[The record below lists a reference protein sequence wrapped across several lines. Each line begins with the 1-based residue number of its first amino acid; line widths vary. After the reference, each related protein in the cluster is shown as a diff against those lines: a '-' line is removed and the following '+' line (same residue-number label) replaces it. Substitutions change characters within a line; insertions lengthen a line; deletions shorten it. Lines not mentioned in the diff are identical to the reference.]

1 MSRLLDLQ
9 SNLSAAILTGTTGL
23 AGAVIVSDRLDPGS
37 RVQIHRNHFLT
48 TLSEALAATFPV
60 VARLVGDRCF
70 VGLARR
76 FIEMSPP
83 ATPCMFE
90 YGKDFAYFLANQ
102 PILYGVPYVADMA
115 RLEWAFNEAD
125 TAADAP
131 QLTPADLSSASPNH
145 WGRLGFTLHP
155 SVGLVSSTFPIDRI
169 WRAHQ
174 GTEGCEIRVDL
185 KGPTTRLLILRDRDN
200 DVAWRRLSAPESA
213 FLRGLRAGR
222 GLDFAC
228 ETARDKDSRFNA
240 PGFLG
245 DLLHAGAFAGIT
257 LT

>member
-9 SNLSAAILTGTTGL
+9 SNLSAAILTGMTGS
-23 AGAVIVSDRLDPGS
+23 ASAAIAPDRLAPGN
-37 RVQIHRNHFLT
+37 RVQIHRNNFLT

-60 VARLVGDRCF
+60 VARLVGDHCF
-70 VGLARR
+70 YGLARR
-76 FIEMSPP
+76 FIEKSPP
-83 ATPCMFE
+83 ATPCLFE
-90 YGKDFAYFLANQ
+90 YGGDFAYFLANQ
-102 PILYGVPYVADMA
+102 PILYGVPYVADVA
-115 RLEWAFNEAD
+115 RLEWAFNVAN

-131 QLTPADLSSASPNH
+131 QMTPADLRSASPNH
-145 WGRLGFTLHP
+145 WERLGFTLHP
-155 SVGLVSSTFPIDRI
+155 SVGLVSSAFPIDRI

-174 GTEGCEIRVDL
+174 GTEGFEIRVDL

-200 DVAWRRLSAPESA
+200 DIAWRRLSAAESA

-228 ETARDKDSRFNA
+228 ETAREKDPRFDA

-245 DLLHAGAFAGIT
+245 DLLHSGAFTCIT
-257 LT
+257 LI